1 MPVSVNIG
9 GAITPMAGGSGG
21 GVVPLATNDFP
32 LLINPSPVAP
42 GGVATSA
49 SRPTAATAA
58 GAIHCGSSSGGGR
71 VLVTGGGGSHG
82 RSGGPA
88 SGHASRESSTGP
100 IRYGNLHECCE
111 TRDR

>member
-21 GVVPLATNDFP
+21 GVVPLTTNDFP

-42 GGVATSA
+42 GVATSA
-49 SRPTAATAA
+49 SRPTTATAA
-58 GAIHCGSSSGGGR
+58 GAIHCSSGSGGGR

-100 IRYGNLHECCE
+100 IRYGNLHEYCE
-111 TRDR
+111 TRGR

>member
-42 GGVATSA
+42 GVATSA

-58 GAIHCGSSSGGGR
+58 GAIHCGSSSGGGL

-100 IRYGNLHECCE
+100 IRYGTKSEPARVL
-111 TRDR
+111 